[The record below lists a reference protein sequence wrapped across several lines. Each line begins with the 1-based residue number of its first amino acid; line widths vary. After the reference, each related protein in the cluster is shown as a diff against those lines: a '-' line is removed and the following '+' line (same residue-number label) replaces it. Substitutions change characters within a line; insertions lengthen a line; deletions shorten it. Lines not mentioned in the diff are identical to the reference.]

1 MMETVMALKIT
12 RRAFIAT
19 GAATIALSYH
29 DSGWTQTWPSRPI
42 KIVCA
47 YPAGG
52 LADTLARVYGEYLS
66 QKLGQPVIVENKA
79 GASGSIAAAAVK
91 QSPPDGYTLLLAITA
106 TLVQS
111 RVLFKTLPYDADRDF
126 ALISSMSAG
135 YLPLVAYKATNA
147 TNLKEFVEYA
157 RRNVTNV
164 GTFGAGSYPH
174 IVVAELNK
182 QYGLQM
188 KAVHYRGEAPMWQ
201 DLAAGVLQAAMG
213 SYANAVNAL
222 ESGVGRAIA
231 VQTRTRSRK
240 LPDVPTFFEQ
250 GAESEL
256 FAMTGYVFL
265 AGPIGMPQD
274 IVERVSGL
282 MVEAGKTDKIQKL
295 LDAYGIDESAQGHI
309 AFRRLYDSETPPLVA
324 AVKALGLT
332 PE

>member
-1 MMETVMALKIT
+1 MALKTT

-29 DSGWTQTWPSRPI
+29 DRGWAQTWPSRPI
-42 KIVCA
+42 KIVCG

-52 LADTLARVYGEYLS
+52 ATDALARIYGEYLS

-91 QSPPDGYTLLLAITA
+91 QSPPDGYTLLVALTA

-111 RVLFKTLPYDADRDF
+111 RVIFKNLPYDADKDF
-126 ALISSMSAG
+126 ALISSMSVG
-135 YLPLVAYKATNA
+135 HLPLVAHKATNA

-157 RRNVTNV
+157 RKNVTNV
-164 GTFGAGSYPH
+164 GTFGPGTYPH

-182 QYGLQM
+182 QYGLQI
-188 KAVHYRGEAPMWQ
+188 KAVHYRGEAAMWQ
-201 DLAAGVLQAAMG
+201 DFAAGVLQAAMG

-222 ESGVGRAIA
+222 ESGAGKAIA
-231 VQTRTRSRK
+231 VQTTTRSRK
-240 LPDVPTFFEQ
+240 LPDVPTFLEQ
-250 GAESEL
+250 GAESKL
-256 FAMTGYVFL
+256 FAYTGYVFL
-265 AGPIGMPQD
+265 AGPIDIPQD
-274 IVERVSGL
+274 IVERLSGL

-295 LDAYGIDESAQGHI
+295 LDSYGIDESAQGYV
-309 AFRRLYDSETPPLVA
+309 AFRQLYDRETPPLVA